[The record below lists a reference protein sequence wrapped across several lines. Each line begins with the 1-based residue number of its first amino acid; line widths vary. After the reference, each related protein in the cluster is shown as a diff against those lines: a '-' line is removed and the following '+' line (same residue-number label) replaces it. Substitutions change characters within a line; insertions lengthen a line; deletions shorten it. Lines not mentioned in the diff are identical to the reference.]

1 MSSHAKYNQST
12 SLSMLEPPTKKSCPL
27 VKFVS
32 KLNLSQVRSHCS
44 RQLEGI
50 SEECKNKKLLGNN
63 PKRPIT
69 KKLIF
74 IPSSTPRK
82 RSADRMT
89 GWKLTFSVAKL
100 GRLIVSLSKFYRSLW
115 TSWIRMSF
123 SIYWQ
128 RSHWRARHQR
138 KQYDWWW
145 SLTQPEIN
153 RSHWPSER
161 KSTVLII

>member
-1 MSSHAKYNQST
+1 MSCHAKYNQST
-12 SLSMLEPPTKKSCPL
+12 SLSMLEPPTRKSYPL
-27 VKFVS
+27 AKFVF
-32 KLNLSQVRSHCS
+32 KLNLSQARSHCYP
-44 RQLEGI
+44 QLEGTF
-50 SEECKNKKLLGNN
+50 EECRNKKLLGNN

-74 IPSSTPRK
+74 IPSLTLRR

-89 GWKLTFSVAKL
+89 GWKLTFSVVKL
-100 GRLIVSLSKFYRSLW
+100 GRLIVSLSKFYRSSW
-115 TSWIRMSF
+115 TSWTRMSY

-128 RSHWRARHQR
+128 RSHWRARHRR

-153 RSHWPSER
+153 RSHWPSRR